1 MICANE
7 GSGKLMSKIK
17 LINALLILAIFPTL
31 AFFAK
36 DYLALK
42 YRPQKTAPPK
52 AAIADIPVEPK
63 MEDYALI
70 VEGRLFPSRA
80 DRLTPIEV
88 VEAGPASAGVLSELK
103 LIGTFD
109 GGEGFAVFE
118 KAGANQQAF
127 KKGETVFDSGVLKD
141 VSAESAVIRSGARDV
156 TFTLEI
162 ERPEGV
168 KTAPPEPERPKSG
181 GNGKGLS
188 KKLSESAW
196 VIDQNAVLSSLE
208 DMGSILTD
216 ARMTPRVAKGS
227 IQGFTVTEIKPRGVF
242 DAIGLKNGDVL
253 TRING
258 YDIDSPERAMQV
270 LAGLRGATAIDL
282 DLIRGGEKKS
292 FHYDIR

>member
-1 MICANE
+1 
-7 GSGKLMSKIK
+7 MSKIK
-17 LINALLILAIFPTL
+17 LINALFILAIFPVL
-31 AFFAK
+31 ALFVK

-52 AAIADIPVEPK
+52 ASAVNLPVEPRI
-63 MEDYALI
+63 EDYALI
-70 VEGRLFPSRA
+70 VEGRLFPSMA

-103 LIGTFD
+103 LIGTFAGKD
-109 GGEGFAVFE
+109 SFAVFE
-118 KAGANQQAF
+118 RAGANQQAF
-127 KKGETVFDSGVLKD
+127 KKGETVFDSGILKD
-141 VSAESAVIRSGARDV
+141 VSAGSAVIRSGARDV

-168 KTAPPEPERPKSG
+168 KTAPPEPERSKG
-181 GNGKGLS
+181 GGGGGGLS
-188 KKLSESAW
+188 KKVSESAW
-196 VIDQNAVLSSLE
+196 VIDQNAVLNSLE
-208 DMGSILTD
+208 NMGSVLTD
-216 ARMTPRVAKGS
+216 ARMTPRVAKGA

>member
-1 MICANE
+1 MDFFSSRKI
-7 GSGKLMSKIK
+7 MSKIK
-17 LINALLILAIFPTL
+17 LINALLILAIFPVL

-42 YRPQKTAPPK
+42 YRPQKPAPPK
-52 AAIADIPVEPK
+52 ASAVNIPVEPRI
-63 MEDYALI
+63 EDYGLI

-88 VEAGPASAGVLSELK
+88 VEAGPAAGVLSELK
-103 LIGTFD
+103 LIGTFAGSD
-109 GGEGFAVFE
+109 SFAVFE
-118 KAGANQQAF
+118 RAGANQQAF

-141 VSAESAVIRSGARDV
+141 VSAESAVIKSGAREV

-162 ERPEGV
+162 EAPEGV
-168 KTAPPEPERPKSG
+168 KLAPPEPERSKG
-181 GNGKGLS
+181 GGGGGLS
-188 KKLSESAW
+188 NKVSESAW
-196 VIDQNAVLSSLE
+196 VIDQNAVLNSLE
-208 DMGSILTD
+208 NMGSVLTD
-216 ARMTPRVAKGS
+216 ARMTPRVAKGA